1 MSSVRQ
7 PWSTLQ
13 PFSRMLARQSTMP
26 RATLPRMTASL
37 VRAPASIARTRD
49 QTTDARTGSARAIGT
64 TAASDMERRASLMTV
79 AEIRKEIWDGQI
91 IYKRQKN
98 EDAQKKRQRE
108 GIKGQG
114 IEFSKEEIEAEKAEG
129 RKPKRKVAVLI
140 GYSGTGYKGMQIS
153 GTERTIEGDLFQAF
167 IRAGAIS
174 KANAEDP
181 KKSGLVRCARTDK
194 GVHAA
199 GNMVSLKLIVED
211 NDIVQKINAELS
223 PQIRVWGIERTI
235 GSFSCY
241 QACDSRWY
249 EYLMPSYAFLPPHTS
264 SWLAKQLESA
274 ADEVGDREAY
284 EARQEEVKGF
294 WEKIDEEDI
303 KPILETIDEDIRWD
317 VIKALQGEEEANA
330 KSAEAGAEA
339 EPIVKAG
346 STINTASEVAKEK
359 TEDAAIIINEAAVR
373 PESATAATE
382 STSETHPESSSSVP
396 AEMKQDGITTDE
408 AEVIAAAD
416 DAATIKADPTRP
428 ADPAPEIPV
437 PSEPTDA
444 EMERLLRLRAATKTL
459 RTAYVAA
466 KRKYRI
472 PAKRIERIQNAL
484 NKYVGTKNYHNYTIQ
499 KTFKD
504 PSVKRHIKSFKVNP
518 KPILIG
524 EGPEE
529 EKTEWLSLKV
539 HGQSFMMHQIRK
551 MVGMVTLLVRAGADL
566 KTMDA
571 SFTAARFSIPKVP
584 GLGLLLERPVFDTYN
599 NLQASKHGRENL
611 DFNKYEK
618 ELEAFK
624 EREIYQRI
632 FREEEE
638 KNEFSRFFNHVD
650 NFKEAHFLFV
660 TSKGV
665 DAIKGIER
673 KAPKDAESDT
683 ERGGA
688 DN

>member
-1 MSSVRQ
+1 MEAQEKR
-7 PWSTLQ
+7 
-13 PFSRMLARQSTMP
+13 SR
-26 RATLPRMTASL
+26 
-37 VRAPASIARTRD
+37 
-49 QTTDARTGSARAIGT
+49 
-64 TAASDMERRASLMTV
+64 
-79 AEIRKEIWDGQI
+79 DGV
-91 IYKRQKN
+91 
-98 EDAQKKRQRE
+98 
-108 GIKGQG
+108 KGQG

-153 GTERTIEGDLFQAF
+153 AKEKTIEGDLFQAF

-181 KKSGLVRCARTDK
+181 KKSSLVRCARTDK

-199 GNMVSLKLIVED
+199 GNMISLKLIVED
-211 NDIVQKINAELS
+211 TDIVEKINAELS

-249 EYLMPSYAFLPPHTS
+249 EYLMPSYAFLPPHPS
-264 SWLAKQLESA
+264 SWLAKHLEA
-274 ADEVGDREAY
+274 DADEVGDREGY
-284 EARQEEVKGF
+284 ESRQEEVKGF
-294 WEKIDEEDI
+294 WQRVDEEDI
-303 KPILETIDEDIRWD
+303 KAVLETIDDDIRWD
-317 VIKALQGEEEANA
+317 VVKALQGEDEANV
-330 KSAEAGAEA
+330 KTDAGADAGQE
-339 EPIVKAG
+339 VKVG
-346 STINTASEVAKEK
+346 S
-359 TEDAAIIINEAAVR
+359 II
-373 PESATAATE
+373 TAATGASNE
-382 STSETHPESSSSVP
+382 STEEAVIVLNDPTINPEATNDDALDATAKSEPPLPTDMQPEGTT
-396 AEMKQDGITTDE
+396 AEE
-408 AEVIAAAD
+408 AEVIAAANS
-416 DAATIKADPTRP
+416 AATIKADPTRP
-428 ADPAPEIPV
+428 ADPAPDVPV
-437 PSEPTDA
+437 PTEPMDP
-444 EMERLLRLRAATKTL
+444 EMERVLRIRAATKLL
-459 RTAYVAA
+459 RETYMNA

-472 PAKRIERIQNAL
+472 PQKRIERIQNAL
-484 NKYVGTKNYHNYTIQ
+484 NKYIGTKNYHNFTIQ

-504 PSVKRHIKSFKVNP
+504 PSVKRHIKSFKANP

-524 EGPEE
+524 DGPDE

-551 MVGMVTLLVRAGADL
+551 MVGMITLLVRAGADL

-571 SFTAARFSIPKVP
+571 SFTETRFSIPKVP
-584 GLGLLLERPVFDTYN
+584 GLGLLLERPVFDSYN
-599 NLQASKHGRENL
+599 NLQASKHGREKL
-611 DFNKYEK
+611 DFSKFET

-650 NFKEAHFLFV
+650 NFKEPHFLFV

-673 KAPKDAESDT
+673 KGIKEEEVESET
-683 ERGGA
+683 EMGGA
-688 DN
+688 EN